1 MALVAIGGRVCA
13 LCKPLHFRDGG
24 GGCGKSNCWDG
35 RGSCNGEGG
44 MLLVGTCHH
53 NMLTMN
59 PLHAAAEVLFLIFLV
74 HPFDTSQN
82 MKLVPFL
89 VHLFDTSQNMKL
101 VLFLVH
107 PFDTSQNMK
116 LVLFLVHPFDISQ
129 NMSSFPLALTGCQV
143 SSKSPCLSLSELQ
156 LWQLNNCVI

>member
-107 PFDTSQNMK
+107 PFD
-116 LVLFLVHPFDISQ
+116 ISQ